1 MTDHHDGDRNSRLSV
16 TAPPAANGNSRDTG
30 LLGRLWRLL
39 KSRLATAPIGT
50 PAALRAF
57 LEERAA
63 LIAQKCAIDYV
74 RGKTGLASY
83 ALFTEETFLK
93 ALEVCR
99 WESFVVVLGDLVIIA
114 EGHLRPHAAAGD
126 RSRLCD
132 GLIGLHTAA
141 LAALPLPAHRAGGW
155 DDVTASFIARLRAA
169 SSAQPRQAL
178 DVADHSAR
186 RLFETLPIH
195 ASYRELDEEV
205 VYGAVRFR
213 MIAVS
218 QEMQR
223 RFVPADLTARL
234 LADQNM
240 TL

>member
-1 MTDHHDGDRNSRLSV
+1 MTSPPTAIKDSWVTGAVGRIWRILEARLR
-16 TAPPAANGNSRDTG
+16 P
-30 LLGRLWRLL
+30 
-39 KSRLATAPIGT
+39 APIAT
-50 PAALRAF
+50 VNALKTF

-63 LIAQKCAIDYV
+63 LIAQKCAIDYC

-83 ALFTEETFLK
+83 ALFTEKPFRD

-99 WESFVVVLGDLVIIA
+99 WETYVAVLGDLFILS
-114 EGHLRPHAAAGD
+114 EGYLRPHVAAEQHP
-126 RSRLCD
+126 RLCEA
-132 GLIGLHTAA
+132 LVGLHAAA
-141 LAALPLPAHRAGGW
+141 LAVLPAPAHRTDGW
-155 DDVTASFIARLRAA
+155 GEASASFALRFKTT
-169 SSAQPRQAL
+169 SFGRPQQAL
-178 DVADHSAR
+178 DVADHSAK

-195 ASYRELDEEV
+195 ISMRELDEEV

-223 RFVPADLTARL
+223 RLRAADIAGRL
-234 LADQNM
+234 VAAQNV